1 MRSNAR
7 GVLSFAKCRYISY
20 SELTNVKHLTA
31 TASIKSPDLAFAS
44 GLKEIETNMQE
55 VVFDYLHQIAF
66 QNTPLAR
73 TILGPAENIK
83 YVLSYCCVFIFTIPY
98 TVEYI

>member
-31 TASIKSPDLAFAS
+31 SINLSPDLAFAS

-83 YVLSYCCVFIFTIPY
+83 YVLSYCCVFYFYYTI
-98 TVEYI
+98 